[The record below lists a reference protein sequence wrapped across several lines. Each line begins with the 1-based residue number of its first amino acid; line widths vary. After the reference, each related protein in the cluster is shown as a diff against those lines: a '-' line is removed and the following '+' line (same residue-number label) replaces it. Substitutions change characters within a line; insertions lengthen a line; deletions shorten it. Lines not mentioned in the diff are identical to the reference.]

1 MADLP
6 ECRLT
11 LANKPFK
18 FCGLGYLG
26 YYYFREG
33 RSNRKAW
40 GLLFTCL
47 CTRCLHVEVIT
58 SLDLD
63 SFLLAFSRFTNLRG
77 AVDTIYSDNGSTFCA
92 ASERLPDLLDS
103 TDFHNSLRK
112 ININW
117 IKIPPYAPS
126 QGGAWEIMV
135 NCLKTHLVE
144 LWITVIV
151 HRRSLSFKRFSL
163 TQCEMSMTVPLLQLV
178 TILMIVSF
186 NSIVFF
192 GPTPF
197 S

>member
-11 LANKPFK
+11 LANKLYK
-18 FCGLGYLG
+18 FCGLDYLG

-33 RSNRKAW
+33 RSNWKAW
-40 GLLFTCL
+40 GLLFTYL
-47 CTRCLHVEVIT
+47 CTCCLHVEVVT

-77 AVDTIYSDNGSTFCA
+77 AVDTIYSDNGFTFHA

-103 TDFHNSLRK
+103 IDFHNSLHK

-135 NCLKTHLVE
+135 KLFKNGLSRTMDNCCC
-144 LWITVIV
+144 W
-151 HRRSLSFKRFSL
+151 LSFKRFSS
-163 TQCEMSMTVPLLQLV
+163 TQCELSMTVPLLQLV
-178 TILMIVSF
+178 IVLMICLL
-186 NSIVFF
+186 
-192 GPTPF
+192 
-197 S
+197 